1 MSDSQIKKK
10 WIMDLEMIF
19 QQAMASD
26 QLAIA
31 LKAKEILGK
40 WSGFGEKSST
50 IPSFK
55 PLSQWSV
62 KEIED
67 FLKQIDSQGSQE

>member
-1 MSDSQIKKK
+1 MSLSDQKKQ
-10 WIMDLEMIF
+10 WIMDLELIF
-19 QQAMASD
+19 QQAMVSG

-40 WSGFGEKSST
+40 WAGFGEKEVPAS
-50 IPSFK
+50 SFK

-62 KEIED
+62 EEIESL
-67 FLKQIDSQGSQE
+67 LKQIESQE

>member
-1 MSDSQIKKK
+1 MSLSDQKKQ
-10 WIMDLEMIF
+10 WIMDLELIF
-19 QQAMASD
+19 QQAMSSG

-40 WSGFGEKSST
+40 WAGFGEKAVPPS
-50 IPSFK
+50 SFK

-62 KEIED
+62 EEIES
-67 FLKQIDSQGSQE
+67 FLKQIEAQE